1 MVAQEVCKRIGQTAS
16 LEEAKPAELNM
27 TLKGK
32 KPIKGLKV
40 GDKVSTKKLKEHN
53 LARDSPLTKKVK
65 NWTVESMVV
74 SPVRIG
80 QGKKARMEEKT
91 VLVLKNKKQ
100 EATYRTFWIN

>member
-1 MVAQEVCKRIGQTAS
+1 M
-16 LEEAKPAELNM
+16 EEAEPALLNM

-40 GDKVSTKKLKEHN
+40 GDKVSTKKLKDHN

-65 NWTVESMVV
+65 TWTVESMVV